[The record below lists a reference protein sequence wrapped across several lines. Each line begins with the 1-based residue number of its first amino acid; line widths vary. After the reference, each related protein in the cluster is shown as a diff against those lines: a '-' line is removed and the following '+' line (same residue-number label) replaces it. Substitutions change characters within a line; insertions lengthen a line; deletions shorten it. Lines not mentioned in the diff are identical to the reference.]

1 VSLYRSFLWWLLL
14 AALGALAWELL
25 QPDFGEVVIRWHGT
39 TVTTTVAFFLLASIL
54 LLFTLWLLWSA
65 FRFPYHAWQNYAQK
79 QARSRLNNGLTAF
92 YEGRY
97 SRAYRLLLKASE
109 DKNVRDLAL
118 LGARQ
123 AAIVQEDWVAA
134 AQLLERLNL
143 SNPNLA
149 ASNNARALLKQGKA
163 KPALDVMMSRPSTEW
178 SPIARGIAIEAAVT
192 LQQFELARNW
202 LTARD
207 NGLSTKQQEQLN
219 ALYQQHYLQGADS
232 ADTLWQR
239 WHELSAPN
247 KTSTAMAEAFANRAL
262 ALGMSG
268 SAAKALIESLETQ
281 YDAAVVR
288 ALSVLAHNDK
298 SLLDRMAALV
308 PLHPADA
315 DLQHTLGAW
324 SKACGNSAE
333 AINYWQRAIAQGGGA
348 ESWNQLGQTFAEQG
362 QFEQA
367 YIAENNAR
375 RVLNGETPLP
385 MSGITLQQKIA
396 AEAVSEQRNEH
407 GIPWLP
413 Q

>member
-1 VSLYRSFLWWLLL
+1 
-14 AALGALAWELL
+14 
-25 QPDFGEVVIRWHGT
+25 
-39 TVTTTVAFFLLASIL
+39 
-54 LLFTLWLLWSA
+54 
-65 FRFPYHAWQNYAQK
+65 
-79 QARSRLNNGLTAF
+79 
-92 YEGRY
+92 
-97 SRAYRLLLKASE
+97 
-109 DKNVRDLAL
+109 
-118 LGARQ
+118 
-123 AAIVQEDWVAA
+123 
-134 AQLLERLNL
+134 
-143 SNPNLA
+143 
-149 ASNNARALLKQGKA
+149 
-163 KPALDVMMSRPSTEW
+163 
-178 SPIARGIAIEAAVT
+178 
-192 LQQFELARNW
+192 
-202 LTARD
+202 
-207 NGLSTKQQEQLN
+207 
-219 ALYQQHYLQGADS
+219 
-232 ADTLWQR
+232 
-239 WHELSAPN
+239 
-247 KTSTAMAEAFANRAL
+247 MAEAFANRAL

-298 SLLDRMAALV
+298 SLLDRMAALA

-324 SKACGNSAE
+324 SKACGNAAE

-375 RVLNGETPLP
+375 RVLNGESPLP